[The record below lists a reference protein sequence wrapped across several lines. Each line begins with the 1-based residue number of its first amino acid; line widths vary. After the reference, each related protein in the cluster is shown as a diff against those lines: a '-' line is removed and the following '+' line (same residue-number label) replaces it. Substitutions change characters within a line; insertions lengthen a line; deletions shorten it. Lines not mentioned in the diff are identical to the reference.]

1 MEQGRYHELDG
12 MDRYGEN
19 SLAGDLAED
28 KVSIVL
34 EQLDRPVVP
43 FGPRRVS
50 TKRAQHTTWTKE
62 IRHAPDFLGWGR
74 FIEVQG
80 SDGDT
85 VIFKQDKTEALTWWD
100 TIMPVFFGI
109 YLQRQE
115 EVMFCDIETVM
126 WAISQPG
133 VEEITL
139 DEDTRNPKT
148 AWIVPVS
155 VLLDRQTTD
164 AFASSKAAKGK
175 KKKEV

>member
-1 MEQGRYHELDG
+1 MFGRYHELQG

-19 SLAGDLAED
+19 SLAGDLAEE
-28 KVSIVL
+28 KVTQVL
-34 EQLDRPVVP
+34 EQLDRPVAP

-109 YLQRQE
+109 YLQRQDQ
-115 EVMFCDIETVM
+115 VLFCDIETVM

-133 VEEITL
+133 VQEITL
-139 DEDTRNPKT
+139 DAEGRYPKT
-148 AWIVPVS
+148 AWIVPIP
-155 VLLDRQTTD
+155 VLLDRMTTD
-164 AFASSKAAKGK
+164 AFAGSKGAKGK